1 LRLILIFLTKTKF
14 SADNDSSVQTLFGLY
29 RTKTKTKKPKM
40 KSLIFLSLSKRKF
53 YNKKKLFLP
62 QKKTRLKT
70 QALPQK
76 QNPHK
81 YT

>member
-1 LRLILIFLTKTKF
+1 LAFTEQKQK
-14 SADNDSSVQTLFGLY
+14 NE
-29 RTKTKTKKPKM
+29 KPKV

-53 YNKKKLFLP
+53 YNKKTLFLP